1 MEFAFLGVANAKAD
15 LRVFKKNLEG
25 VVYMPRAVEIRDSGF

>member
-15 LRVFKKNLEG
+15 LQVFKKNLE
-25 VVYMPRAVEIRDSGF
+25 VFVYMPRAVEIRDSGF